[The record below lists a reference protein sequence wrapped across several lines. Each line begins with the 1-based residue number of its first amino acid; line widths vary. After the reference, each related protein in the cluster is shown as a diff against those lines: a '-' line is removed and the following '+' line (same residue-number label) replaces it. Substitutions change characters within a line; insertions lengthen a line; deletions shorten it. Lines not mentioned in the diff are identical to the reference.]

1 MFIKRTSLKQ
11 IRIVYLVYFLM
22 FSRVARSLV
31 RVQIVFPWLAIYV
44 FSMEWYSVVRYC
56 AVAYSLYGFVSMLY
70 AILSMPSL
78 SLMNC
83 FPQLLLGLLP
93 AAATIFYWPAKKEL
107 PTQKTKKKDK
117 DSKKRKA

>member
-11 IRIVYLVYFLM
+11 IRIVYLIYFLM

-31 RVQIVFPWLAIYV
+31 RVQIVLPWLAIYV

-78 SLMNC
+78 SLTNC
-83 FPQLLLGLLP
+83 VPQLLLGLLP

-107 PTQKTKKKDK
+107 PAQKTKKKDK
-117 DSKKRKA
+117 GSKKRNA